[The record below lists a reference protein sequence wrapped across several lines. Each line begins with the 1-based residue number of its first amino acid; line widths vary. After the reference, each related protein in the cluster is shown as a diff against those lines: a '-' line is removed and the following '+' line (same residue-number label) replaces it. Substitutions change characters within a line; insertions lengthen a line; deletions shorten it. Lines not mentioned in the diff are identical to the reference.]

1 MKSETP
7 NRDDGRLSQL
17 LQEWKTDASLPP
29 RFSEQVWRR
38 IENQTERHAP
48 AASRW
53 RTWIALAFARPSF
66 ALAYAAILLT
76 AGLLGGFWQAHVMS
90 QRTSET
96 LSIRYVQRVDP
107 YQTPHR

>member
-29 RFSEQVWRR
+29 RFNERVWRR
-38 IENQTERHAP
+38 IESQNP
-48 AASRW
+48 AASPSLNL

-66 ALAYAAILLT
+66 AVSYAVILL
-76 AGLLGGFWQAHVMS
+76 AVGLLAGIWQGHSTS
-90 QRTSET
+90 QRAAET
-96 LSIRYVQRVDP
+96 LSTRYVQRVDP
-107 YQTPHR
+107 YQTPHH